1 MKIAVVGLWHSGE
14 VYSACLAELGNNI
27 IRIDKN
33 NKIVNYLSS
42 GNPPLAEPGLQEI
55 LKRNIQKGRLEY
67 TTNFNSI
74 SKCDVLWITIDTPI
88 DEAAHGNLSKIFTY
102 IKESLPFIKNGA
114 ILIVSSQLPVGT
126 SQKIIKFIKANK
138 KNIKFDYAYIPEN
151 LQPGNAVNSFMAP
164 SRIVIGTDSAKR
176 LEVIIKIFKK
186 LKTNILTVNIA
197 SAEMVKHAT
206 NAFLAT
212 SLSFIYDI
220 ADVCEK
226 VGADVTE
233 VSRSLRADSRIG
245 EKAYL
250 DASAGFSGGHL
261 ERDLQYLRK
270 IAKEQKLNLPV
281 ISSVLKKNKKRSAIV
296 FERLSPLLK
305 TFKGKKITFWG
316 ITYKSGTPALTHSL
330 PLKLA
335 KEAVSRG
342 SKIDLCDPWVNKD
355 DVKGE
360 INGEYGYFTD
370 PYESVKSSNAIICIT
385 PWPEL
390 KNLNFKKIADLMLEP
405 KILFDARNYF
415 LSESAAIRSADIKYI
430 GVGR

>member
-14 VYSACLAELGNNI
+14 VYSGCLADLGNHI
-27 IRIDKN
+27 IGIDKN
-33 NKIVNYLSS
+33 SKIVNNLNR
-42 GNPPLAEPGLQEI
+42 GIAPLAEPKLEDI
-55 LKRNIQKGRLEY
+55 INRNIKKGRLKY
-67 TTNFNSI
+67 ITDFSTI
-74 SKCDVLWITIDTPI
+74 SSCDAIWMTIDTPI
-88 DEAAHGNLSKIFTY
+88 DKAAHGNLSKIFTY
-102 IKESLPFIKNGA
+102 IKKSLPFIKNGA
-114 ILIVSSQLPVGT
+114 ILIISSQLPVGT
-126 SQKIIKFIKANK
+126 SKKIIKFIKANR
-138 KNIKFDYAYIPEN
+138 KNFMFDYAYIPEN
-151 LQPGNAVNSFMAP
+151 LQLGKAVDSFMKP
-164 SRIVIGTDSAKR
+164 SRVVIGTDDIKR
-176 LEVIIKIFKK
+176 LEVIIKIFEK
-186 LKTNILTVNIA
+186 LKTNILLVNIA

-233 VSRSLRADSRIG
+233 VSQSLRADSRIG

-261 ERDLQYLRK
+261 DRDLQYLRK
-270 IAKEQKLNLPV
+270 IAKDQKLNLPV

-296 FERLSPLLK
+296 FERISPLLK
-305 TFKGKKITFWG
+305 TFQGKTITFWG
-316 ITYKSGTPALTHSL
+316 ITYKSGTPTLTHSL

-335 KEAVSRG
+335 KEAVSQG
-342 SKIDLCDPWVNKD
+342 SKINLCDLWVNKD
-355 DVKGE
+355 DIKGE

-370 PYESVKSSNAIICIT
+370 PYESVKSSNATICIT

-390 KNLNFKKIADLMLEP
+390 KNLNFKKIARSMANP
-405 KILFDARNYF
+405 KIFFDARNYF
-415 LSESAAIRSADIKYI
+415 NDEKNIIERAGIKYI